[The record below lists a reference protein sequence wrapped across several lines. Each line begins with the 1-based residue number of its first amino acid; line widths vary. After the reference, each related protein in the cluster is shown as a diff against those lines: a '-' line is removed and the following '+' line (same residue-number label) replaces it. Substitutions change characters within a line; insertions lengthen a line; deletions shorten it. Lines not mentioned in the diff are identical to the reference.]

1 MKDKI
6 NIEVDKLSSLFMI
19 SITDNAHNTYKYDI
33 RDELTI
39 DEHNLSKDLRE
50 QPSKYM
56 YWASILEKA
65 RSYYEASSIELERIY
80 AKLYEPCR
88 LKSVAQGVQ
97 RPTKDQINSLII
109 QEEEYIKAQD
119 INKNYEMYVKQLQ
132 YVVRAFESRKDMLIQ
147 LATDE
152 RKQKEYETAINQN
165 W

>member
-6 NIEVDKLSSLFMI
+6 NIEVDELSSLFII
-19 SITDNAHNTYKYDI
+19 SITDNAQNTYKYDI
-33 RDELTI
+33 RSELLI

-65 RSYYEASSIELERIY
+65 RSYYEASNIELERTY

-88 LKSVAQGVQ
+88 LKSIAQGVQ

-132 YVVRAFESRKDMLIQ
+132 YVVKAFEARKDMLIQ

-152 RKQKEYETAINQN
+152 RKQKEYEATINQN